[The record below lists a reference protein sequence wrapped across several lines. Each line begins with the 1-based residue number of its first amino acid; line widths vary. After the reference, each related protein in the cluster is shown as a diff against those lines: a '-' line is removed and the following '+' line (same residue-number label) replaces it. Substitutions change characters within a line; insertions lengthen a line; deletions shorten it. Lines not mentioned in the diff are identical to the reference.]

1 VAVRIQRRIPAASRQ
16 PSTPGRPPSAGTRA
30 GGASTRRM
38 RRRVPLKHLV
48 RFTRLLATL
57 TEAGLPVLRNL
68 RILSNQWPSG
78 RFRDSILDAADM
90 VEEGNPLSDAFAHH
104 PEVFDE
110 LYINMARAGEAGGVL
125 DQVLAR
131 LADFLERSQGLRDRT
146 RGALAYPLVVFLVAV
161 LVISILTIFVIPKFS
176 ALFTDMDL
184 EIPLATRI
192 LMDVSAFMQHW
203 WFLVLGLPV
212 LFGVLYQTLYLR
224 AFGFRRW
231 NHRTILRLPLLG
243 SLVRTAQ
250 IARFSATFGTLVASG
265 VPHLRGFEITR
276 GALSN
281 ELYREAM
288 EDVREQVREG
298 ESIAASLAATERF
311 DDVVVSMVEV
321 GEQTGALDNMCLRLG
336 ANYEQ
341 NYNRSLDV
349 LLRLLEP
356 FMLIV
361 MAVLVGTIALAMFLP
376 LFKLIEQFGKP
387 V

>member
-1 VAVRIQRRIPAASRQ
+1 
-16 PSTPGRPPSAGTRA
+16 
-30 GGASTRRM
+30 
-38 RRRVPLKHLV
+38 
-48 RFTRLLATL
+48 
-57 TEAGLPVLRNL
+57 
-68 RILSNQWPSG
+68 
-78 RFRDSILDAADM
+78 
-90 VEEGNPLSDAFAHH
+90 
-104 PEVFDE
+104 
-110 LYINMARAGEAGGVL
+110 GVL

-192 LMDVSAFMQHW
+192 LMDMSAFMQHW

-212 LFGVLYQTLYLR
+212 LFGIFYQTLYLR
-224 AFGFRRW
+224 AFRFRRW
-231 NHRTILRLPLLG
+231 NHRMILRLPLLG
-243 SLVRTAQ
+243 SLVRMAQ

-288 EDVREQVREG
+288 EEVREQVREG

-341 NYNRSLDV
+341 NYKRSLDV